1 MPLTLV
7 YTALLDSQRSHP
19 AARRGGAHL
28 SHPTAAAR
36 RARSAAPPTGRAAQG
51 MVEGM
56 NSGGIWTQNFKF
68 GADARGAGSL
78 GQCLPRWL
86 HSARLRERRH
96 AWGRTAGLGGSGDG
110 RVPDLVEEDV
120 RGLSLQYPGDV
131 LCVCARARACM
142 QTCISAA
149 VHGASTESLHRNL
162 TTAQQALTPSSLYD
176 PTPCQSIS
184 HAVPQQRES
193 PPAALAAVR
202 AHHWSLWSRTNLHA
216 HR

>member
-7 YTALLDSQRSHP
+7 YTAPLDYQRSHLRCAEAVLTSVTP
-19 AARRGGAHL
+19 CCCSPG
-28 SHPTAAAR
+28 
-36 RARSAAPPTGRAAQG
+36 RSAAPPTGRAAQG
-51 MVEGM
+51 MVRGTR
-56 NSGGIWTQNFKF
+56 IWTQNFKF
-68 GADARGAGSL
+68 GADARGAGSP

-120 RGLSLQYPGDV
+120 RGLSLQCPGDV

-162 TTAQQALTPSSLYD
+162 TTAQQALTPSSPYD
-176 PTPCQSIS
+176 PTPRQSIS
-184 HAVPQQRES
+184 HAVPPQRES
-193 PPAALAAVR
+193 PPAALGAVR